1 VPVDVSVSLLASQAQ
16 DVEAFGGDGSPDRLT
31 DTVHDRLQSEVL
43 GGAEVPGYLFAVL
56 SRCDQHIAVERRV
69 LVQERN
75 CVFVLVDQ
83 YMRKLGI
90 ACDELAD
97 KATPFEVTPY
107 PFEVHTPPSHVISLS
122 FMERR
127 RLSGTDLQ
135 ITPVGVGTAPIG
147 SGRDW
152 PAWWGPQDQ
161 RESVRTI
168 HTALELGI
176 NWIDTAP
183 FYGWGRAEEIVGR
196 ALRERADDDV
206 LVFTKCGTLPDEERG
221 DRMDLRPETIRADL
235 EASLRRL
242 RRERVDLLQL
252 HDVDRNT
259 PIEESWGEV
268 QRLIE
273 EGKVRYGGI
282 SNHRAA
288 DVERALAVGP
298 VGALQ
303 YQYSL
308 LHRTAEAELLPLAAE
323 RGIGVLTW
331 SPLAAGFLADGFEP
345 DRLDPDDF
353 RRTHPFA
360 ELDLSPLRVC
370 LGRIGERKGRT
381 AAQVALAW
389 VLKGQAV
396 TGAIV
401 GVRTAQEAHEL
412 PGAADLELDAAQLEE
427 IEASIP

>member
-1 VPVDVSVSLLASQAQ
+1 
-16 DVEAFGGDGSPDRLT
+16 
-31 DTVHDRLQSEVL
+31 
-43 GGAEVPGYLFAVL
+43 
-56 SRCDQHIAVERRV
+56 VERR
-69 LVQERN
+69 L
-75 CVFVLVDQ
+75 
-83 YMRKLGI
+83 LG
-90 ACDELAD
+90 DTDL
-97 KATPFEVTPY
+97 EVTA
-107 PFEVHTPPSHVISLS
+107 
-122 FMERR
+122 
-127 RLSGTDLQ
+127 
-135 ITPVGVGTAPIG
+135 VGVGTAPIG

-152 PAWWGPQDQ
+152 PAWWGPQDEQ
-161 RESVRTI
+161 ESTRTI
-168 HTALELGI
+168 NTALELGV

-196 ALRERADDDV
+196 ALRERGGDDI
-206 LVFTKCGTLPDEERG
+206 LVFTKCGTLPDAERG
-221 DRMDLRPETIRADL
+221 DRMDLRPVTIRADL

-252 HDVDRNT
+252 HDVDQTT

-273 EGKVRYGGI
+273 EGKVRHGGI
-282 SNHRAA
+282 SNHPAA

-308 LHRTAEAELLPLAAE
+308 LHRTAEAEILPLAAE

-353 RRTHPFA
+353 RRTHQFA
-360 ELDLSPLRVC
+360 ELDLSRLRAC

-389 VLKGQAV
+389 VLEGQAV

-401 GVRTAQEAHEL
+401 GVRNAQEAQEL
-412 PGAADLELDAAQLEE
+412 PGAADLRLDPPELEE

>member
-1 VPVDVSVSLLASQAQ
+1 VPARVPREAQ
-16 DVEAFGGDGSPDRLT
+16 YPNPSESAAFARL
-31 DTVHDRLQSEVL
+31 
-43 GGAEVPGYLFAVL
+43 
-56 SRCDQHIAVERRV
+56 
-69 LVQERN
+69 
-75 CVFVLVDQ
+75 
-83 YMRKLGI
+83 
-90 ACDELAD
+90 
-97 KATPFEVTPY
+97 
-107 PFEVHTPPSHVISLS
+107 VISLS
-122 FMERR
+122 FVERR
-127 RLSGTDLQ
+127 RLAGTDMQ

-152 PAWWGPQDQ
+152 PAWWGPQDEP
-161 RESVRTI
+161 ESVRTI
-168 HTALELGI
+168 HTALELGV

-196 ALRERADDDV
+196 ALHERAGDDV

-221 DRMDLRPETIRADL
+221 DRMDLRPQTIRADL

-242 RRERVDLLQL
+242 QGERVDLLQL
-252 HDVDRNT
+252 HDVDRHT

-282 SNHRAA
+282 SNHPAA

-308 LHRTAEAELLPLAAE
+308 LDRTAEAEILPLAAE
-323 RGIGVLTW
+323 RGIGVLAW
-331 SPLAAGFLADGFEP
+331 SPLAAGFLAEGFQP

-353 RRTHPFA
+353 RRRHPFA
-360 ELDLSPLRVC
+360 ELELTPLRAA
-370 LGRIGERKGRT
+370 LSRIGEQRGRT
-381 AAQVALAW
+381 AAQVGLAW
-389 VLKGQAV
+389 VLQSQAV

-401 GVRTAQEAHEL
+401 GVRTVEEAQEL
-412 PGAADLELDAAQLEE
+412 PGAADLRLDPAELEE
-427 IEASIP
+427 LEGSIP

>member
-1 VPVDVSVSLLASQAQ
+1 
-16 DVEAFGGDGSPDRLT
+16 
-31 DTVHDRLQSEVL
+31 
-43 GGAEVPGYLFAVL
+43 
-56 SRCDQHIAVERRV
+56 
-69 LVQERN
+69 
-75 CVFVLVDQ
+75 
-83 YMRKLGI
+83 
-90 ACDELAD
+90 
-97 KATPFEVTPY
+97 
-107 PFEVHTPPSHVISLS
+107 
-122 FMERR
+122 MERR
-127 RLSGTDLQ
+127 PLAGTDMQ

-147 SGRDW
+147 SARDW
-152 PAWWGPQDQ
+152 PAWWGPQDE

-168 HTALELGI
+168 HTAVELGV

-196 ALRERADDDV
+196 ALDGRAGDDV

-221 DRMDLRPETIRADL
+221 DRMDLRPQTIRADL

-242 RRERVDLLQL
+242 RRARVDLLQL

-268 QRLIE
+268 QRLID

-282 SNHRAA
+282 SNHPAA

-298 VGALQ
+298 VAALQ

-308 LHRTAEAELLPLAAE
+308 LYRTVEADILPLAGE

-331 SPLAAGFLADGFEP
+331 SPLAAGFLAGSFHPE
-345 DRLDPDDF
+345 RLDPDDF

-360 ELDLSPLRVC
+360 ELDLSRLRAA
-370 LGRIGERKGRT
+370 LSRIGERKGRT

-389 VLKGQAV
+389 VLRGQAV
-396 TGAIV
+396 AGAIV
-401 GVRTAQEAHEL
+401 GVRAVQEAQEL
-412 PGAADLELDAAQLEE
+412 PGAADLRLDPAEVHE

>member
-1 VPVDVSVSLLASQAQ
+1 
-16 DVEAFGGDGSPDRLT
+16 
-31 DTVHDRLQSEVL
+31 
-43 GGAEVPGYLFAVL
+43 
-56 SRCDQHIAVERRV
+56 
-69 LVQERN
+69 
-75 CVFVLVDQ
+75 
-83 YMRKLGI
+83 
-90 ACDELAD
+90 
-97 KATPFEVTPY
+97 
-107 PFEVHTPPSHVISLS
+107 
-122 FMERR
+122 MERR
-127 RLSGTDLQ
+127 RLPGTDMQ
-135 ITPVGVGTAPIG
+135 ITAVGVGTAPIG

-152 PAWWGPQDQ
+152 PAWWGPQDGQ
-161 RESVRTI
+161 ESVRTI
-168 HTALELGI
+168 HTALELGVS
-176 NWIDTAP
+176 WIDTAP

-196 ALRERADDDV
+196 ALHARGGDDV

-221 DRMDLRPETIRADL
+221 DRMDLRPETIRADV

-273 EGKVRYGGI
+273 EAKVRYGGI
-282 SNHRAA
+282 SNHPAA

-308 LHRTAEAELLPLAAE
+308 LARTAEAEILPLAAE
-323 RGIGVLTW
+323 RGIGVLAW
-331 SPLAAGFLADGFEP
+331 SPLAAGFLADAFEP

-360 ELDLSPLRVC
+360 ELDLGRLRAA
-370 LGRIGERKGRT
+370 LRRIGERRGRT

-389 VLKGQAV
+389 VLQGQAV

-401 GVRTAQEAHEL
+401 GVRTVQEAQEL
-412 PGAADLELDAAQLEE
+412 PGAADLRLGPAELEE
-427 IEASIP
+427 LEGSIP